1 MKKVII
7 SLALFS
13 VSGFAQQ
20 EGTLTDP
27 RDKKTY
33 KTVKIGEQVWTA
45 QNLDYRGSDGYL
57 GVCYGDLPRKE
68 IKNPKKKKKY
78 GRLYNWEEVMEVC
91 PAGWHLPSD
100 AEWQTL
106 VDFAGGGNVAEE
118 KLKAKSGWN
127 NCLSV
132 IDELIF
138 KCNNSNG
145 TDKFGF
151 SALPGGFSDGNLIGS
166 GDFNGE
172 GDFGG
177 WWSATEYNSS
187 NAYNRS
193 MLYYGTNISRGYTSK
208 LYLYSVRCLQN
219 KGESK

>member
-1 MKKVII
+1 MKKALI

-13 VSGFAQQ
+13 VSVFAQQ
-20 EGTLTDP
+20 ETLTDP
-27 RDKKTY
+27 RDKKNY

-68 IKNPKKKKKY
+68 IKNPENCAKY
-78 GRLYNWEEVMEVC
+78 GRLYDWKEVKEVC

-100 AEWQTL
+100 EEWQTL
-106 VDFAGGGNVAEE
+106 VDFAGGGKAAEE
-118 KLKAKSGWN
+118 KLKAKSGWS

-132 IDELIF
+132 VDELVF
-138 KCNNSNG
+138 NCNSSNG

-151 SALPGGFSDGNLIGS
+151 SALPGGFSDGHLSGT
-166 GDFNGE
+166 GDFDGE

-193 MLYYGTNISRGYTSK
+193 MLYYGTNVSRGYTSK
-208 LYLYSVRCLQN
+208 SYLYSVRCLRN